1 MQVWLLVASLALVLC
16 AVTLA
21 LFKAH
26 RRLRA
31 ADGEEQLSARELRRL
46 RDISAFTADW
56 QWEQD
61 AELRFTSFFG
71 GTISRHQVPVEHLL
85 GHRRWEIPGLVCD
98 PAEMAAHRVTVEAHQ
113 PYYDFE
119 YGVRKADGDFRWYV
133 SSGRPEYDEQGN
145 FVGYFGYARNET
157 RRKQAELALQ
167 ESQQRLAAILDAL
180 PVALVVLDAAGK
192 VQLWNVAA
200 QRLFGVRRE
209 DIVGRS
215 DARNA
220 EGAMAAAVLGE
231 HLLGHADPATVAPRS
246 EEIRCETIRGQT
258 LWLHVLSVALHD
270 SNQSFSGTIRVVQ
283 DITARRNAEEK
294 AHREHADLDE
304 AQRIAAL
311 GSMRWVP
318 GARLAHCSSQMI
330 SLLGLPPGEV
340 DQPIRRLLGRINRR
354 CRRELIA
361 QWRALQSS
369 GIAVEARCS
378 VDSTSGR
385 HLLVRGHLE
394 VSAEREP
401 VLRVTATDVS
411 DLEIARASANSARAL
426 FETLFEHSPV
436 ALSLS
441 DLDRRVLVKV
451 NSAWR
456 GLFGIEAD
464 EAIGQ
469 STLALGLWFDPQERD
484 AMLDTVAREG
494 RVSRMEVHGQP
505 RNGEPR
511 VCELSGVQLDLD
523 GRRMFLSSVV
533 DVSTQRAL
541 QARVERMNQELEMRV
556 AHRSEEL
563 RAKHAELGL
572 AMQQLVQAEK
582 LAALGGLV
590 AGVAHELNSPLGN
603 TLTLASSL
611 RQRIGSFARSLEDGS
626 LRKSTL
632 AGFTQD
638 AGEVAGL
645 IEHNARRASEL
656 MTNFKQVAADQT
668 SERRR
673 RFDLKNTIEG
683 VVAALRPR
691 LAHVPQK
698 LELDLPDDIELD
710 SYPGPLEQVITNFI
724 NNALLHAFD
733 DRSDGHMSL
742 SAETLGDEQ
751 VRIVFAD
758 DGNGMA
764 PETMQHAFEPFFSTR
779 VGHGGTG
786 LGLYIVRNLIEAPL
800 GGTLTLES
808 TLGTGTRLTVDLPLA
823 APANPP
829 GTH

>member
-21 LFKAH
+21 LFQAH

-31 ADGEEQLSARELRRL
+31 AAGEEQLSARELNRL

-61 AELRFTSFFG
+61 AELRFVRFFG
-71 GTISRHQVPVEHLL
+71 GTISRHKVPVEHLL

-98 PAEMAAHRVTVEAHQ
+98 PQEMATHRATVEAHQ

-119 YGVRKADGDFRWYV
+119 YGVRKPDGDFRWYV
-133 SSGRPEYDEQGN
+133 SSGRPEYDEHGN
-145 FVGYFGYARNET
+145 FTGYFGYARDET

-167 ESQQRLAAILDAL
+167 ESEQRLATILDAL
-180 PVALVVLDAAGK
+180 PVALVVLDAAGR
-192 VQLWNVAA
+192 VQLWNAAA

-220 EGAMAAAVLGE
+220 QGAMAAAVLGE

-258 LWLHVLSVALHD
+258 LWLHVLSVALYD
-270 SNQSFSGTIRVVQ
+270 SNEAFSGTIRVVQ
-283 DITARRNAEEK
+283 DITARRNAEDK

-311 GSMRWVP
+311 GSMRWAP
-318 GARLAHCSSQMI
+318 GERLAHCSSQMI
-330 SLLGLPPGEV
+330 TLLGLPPGEV

-354 CRRELIA
+354 CRHELIA
-361 QWRALQSS
+361 QWRALRTS
-369 GIAVEARCS
+369 GVAVEARCA
-378 VDSTSGR
+378 VDSMSGR

-394 VSAEREP
+394 VTAEREP

-411 DLEIARASANSARAL
+411 DLELARASANSARVL

-456 GLFGIEAD
+456 ALFGIEAD

-469 STLALGLWFDPQERD
+469 STLALGLWFDPAERD
-484 AMLDTVAREG
+484 VMLETVAREG
-494 RVSRMEVHGQP
+494 RVMQMEVHGQP
-505 RNGEPR
+505 RDGEPR
-511 VCELSGVQLDLD
+511 VCELSGVQLELD
-523 GRRMFLSSVV
+523 GHRMFLSSVV

-541 QARVERMNQELEMRV
+541 QARVESMNRELEMRV

-611 RQRIGSFARSLEDGS
+611 RQRISSFARSLEDGS

-632 AGFTQD
+632 AGFTKD

-656 MTNFKQVAADQT
+656 MANFKQVAADQT

-698 LELDLPDDIELD
+698 LELDLPDDVELD

-733 DRSDGHMSL
+733 DRSDGHMRL
-742 SAETLGDEQ
+742 SAEAVDADRVQ
-751 VRIVFAD
+751 IVFSD

-764 PETMQHAFEPFFSTR
+764 PEIMQRAFEPFFSTR

-800 GGTLTLES
+800 GGALSLES
-808 TLGTGTRLTVDLPLA
+808 TLGEGTRLTVDLPRVAPIEA
-823 APANPP
+823 ASPR
-829 GTH
+829 